1 MNWGG
6 NKFFNFLGSSLM
18 TSPET
23 ALQLKREQLE
33 EIVKSCGRLALAFS
47 GGVDSSYLLFEAIR
61 VLGPSN
67 VLAVTIRSVLH
78 PETETSGATLVAGQ
92 LGADQL
98 LLPLDL
104 RAVAQVANNEAD
116 RCYFCKK
123 ALFKTLINEAGKHDF
138 TLVAEGTNADDQF
151 SHRPGLRALK
161 ELGVRSP
168 LREAGLGKNE
178 IRQLAREAALPNWN
192 KPAAPCL
199 ATRFPVGT
207 KITEQALK
215 KAADAEAALREIQV
229 EGDLRVRIHGD
240 LIRIEAEPASLEK
253 LLELR
258 GIITNRLKQLGFKY
272 VTLDLEGYR
281 MGSMDQTG
289 NEKA

>member
-1 MNWGG
+1 
-6 NKFFNFLGSSLM
+6 M
-18 TSPET
+18 TLTET
-23 ALQLKREQLE
+23 ALQLKRKQLE
-33 EIVKSCGRLALAFS
+33 EIIKSCGRLALAFS

-61 VLGPSN
+61 VLGPHN
-67 VLAVTIRSVLH
+67 VLAVTIGSVLH
-78 PETETSGATLVAGQ
+78 PETETKEAALIAGQ

-98 LLPLDL
+98 LLSLDL
-104 RAVAQVANNEAD
+104 LAVGQVENNEAN

-123 ALFKTLINEAGKHDF
+123 VLFKTLINEAGKRNFDM
-138 TLVAEGTNADDQF
+138 VAEGTNADDQF
-151 SHRPGLRALK
+151 SHRPGLLALK

-168 LREAGLGKNE
+168 LQEAGLGKAE
-178 IRQLAREAALPNWN
+178 IRQLAREAALPNWD

-215 KAADAEAALREIQV
+215 KVEEAEVALRELRV
-229 EGDLRVRIHGD
+229 EGVLRLRIHGD
-240 LIRIEAEPASLEK
+240 LIRIETEPASLQK

-258 GIITNRLKQLGFKY
+258 VTITKRLKQLGFNY

-281 MGSMDQTG
+281 MGSMDQSG
-289 NEKA
+289 NEKT

>member
-1 MNWGG
+1 
-6 NKFFNFLGSSLM
+6 M
-18 TSPET
+18 TLTVT
-23 ALQLKREQLE
+23 ALQLKRKRLE
-33 EIVKSCGRLALAFS
+33 EIIKSCGRLALAFS

-61 VLGPSN
+61 ILGPQN
-67 VLAVTIRSVLH
+67 VLAVTVESVLH
-78 PETETSGATLVAGQ
+78 PETEIEGAAIIAGQ
-92 LGADQL
+92 LGAKQL

-104 RAVAQVANNEAD
+104 LLVAEVANNEAD

-123 ALFKTLINEAGKHDF
+123 ALLKTLIKEAGKLNFD
-138 TLVAEGTNADDQF
+138 LVAEGTNADDQF

-161 ELGVRSP
+161 ELRVRSP
-168 LREAGLGKNE
+168 LKEAGLGKTE
-178 IRQLAREAALPNWN
+178 IRQLAREAALPNWD

-207 KITEQALK
+207 KITGQALK
-215 KAADAEAALREIQV
+215 KVAEAEVALRELQV

-240 LIRIEAEPASLEK
+240 LIRIEAEPASLDK

-258 GIITNRLKQLGFKY
+258 VGIINCLKQLGFKY

-289 NEKA
+289 AKEA

>member
-1 MNWGG
+1 
-6 NKFFNFLGSSLM
+6 M

-23 ALQLKREQLE
+23 ALQLKRKRLE
-33 EIVKSCGRLALAFS
+33 EIIKSCGRLALAFS

-61 VLGPSN
+61 ILGPQN
-67 VLAVTIRSVLH
+67 VLALTVGSVLY
-78 PETETSGATLVAGQ
+78 PETEIEGAAILAGQ
-92 LGADQL
+92 LGSKQL
-98 LLPLDL
+98 LLSLDL
-104 RAVAQVANNEAD
+104 LLVAEVANNEAD

-123 ALFKTLINEAGKHDF
+123 ALFKTLISEAGKHNFD
-138 TLVAEGTNADDQF
+138 LVAEGTNTDDACGY
-151 SHRPGLRALK
+151 RPGLRALK

-168 LREAGLGKNE
+168 LQEAGLGKAE
-178 IRQLAREAALPNWN
+178 IRQLAREAALPNWD

-215 KAADAEAALREIQV
+215 KVAEAEVALREFQV

-258 GIITNRLKQLGFKY
+258 VGIINCLKQLGFKY

-289 NEKA
+289 AKEA